1 MRQGPEVEFTIGQ
14 SASVT
19 RTVSTEDVEAF
30 ARLSGDTNPVHL
42 DEAYA
47 EKTRFGHRIAHG
59 AIALAYISA
68 VLGSHFPGP
77 GTIYLSQ
84 KASFKKPVY
93 HGDTLTATVT
103 VTAYRA
109 ERGILTLA
117 TEVRNGDGAVVVE
130 GEAVCLVSE
139 VD

>member
-1 MRQGPEVEFTIGQ
+1 MEFTIGQ
-14 SASVT
+14 SASIT
-19 RTVSTEDVEAF
+19 RTVSTQDVEAF

-47 EKTRFGHRIAHG
+47 EKTRFGHRIDHG
-59 AIALAYISA
+59 MIALAYISA

-93 HGDTLTATVT
+93 HGDVLTATVT
-103 VTAYRA
+103 VSGYRA
-109 ERGILTLA
+109 ERGILTLT
-117 TEVRNGDGAVVVE
+117 TEVRNDDGAVVVT
-130 GEAVCLVSE
+130 GEAVCLVTE
-139 VD
+139 ID